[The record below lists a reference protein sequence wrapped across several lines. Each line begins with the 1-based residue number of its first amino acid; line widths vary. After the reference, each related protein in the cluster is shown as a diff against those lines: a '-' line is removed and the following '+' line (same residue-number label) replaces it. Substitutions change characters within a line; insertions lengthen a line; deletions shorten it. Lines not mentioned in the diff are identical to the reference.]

1 MRIKNDKP
9 QNGTASRLSSGE
21 RVGAVMAYVLAV
33 TLSVMCVLVAFYAE
47 NGYNQIGNAKF
58 SVYKVTMLAGFVP
71 FLLLG
76 AVYLVCFFRQE
87 QYREL
92 KLSVTDACVLVYLL
106 FSTIAV
112 FSGGFYEDALWGSFG
127 WNMGWLSQLSFVLIY
142 LGISRFGIH
151 YRVILAVFCGSAF
164 PVFLLAV
171 LHRMLIDP
179 IGFYEGLQGYQM
191 AQFLS
196 TMGQALSLIHI

>member
-76 AVYLVCFFRQE
+76 AVTISGIKAVCHRRLCACLSAFFDDCRFFRG
-87 QYREL
+87 
-92 KLSVTDACVLVYLL
+92 LL
-106 FSTIAV
+106 
-112 FSGGFYEDALWGSFG
+112 
-127 WNMGWLSQLSFVLIY
+127 
-142 LGISRFGIH
+142 
-151 YRVILAVFCGSAF
+151 
-164 PVFLLAV
+164 
-171 LHRMLIDP
+171 
-179 IGFYEGLQGYQM
+179 
-191 AQFLS
+191 
-196 TMGQALSLIHI
+196 